1 MDPKHTT
8 EETLTGAEER
18 RSDNWFATF
27 SFLDVGSAISSS
39 QLRRL
44 VATVSKLWR
53 LTLGYSGR
61 RRCPTS
67 THQ

>member
-1 MDPKHTT
+1 MDP
-8 EETLTGAEER
+8 ECATGPTPVVAEQR

-27 SFLDVGSAISSS
+27 SFLDVGSAINSS

-53 LTLGYSGR
+53 LRKSSR
-61 RRCPTS
+61 
-67 THQ
+67 